1 MMSQDKQTHAL
12 IDGGREQIGAAVL
25 ACLGPDHQKE
35 AAQIADHIAS
45 RIMLCVEAILK
56 VGNLDPKAEDYS
68 RRLGELVHESIRTSC
83 EAVGETCAELL
94 SLIAR
99 MRFESKQNAGL
110 N

>member
-1 MMSQDKQTHAL
+1 
-12 IDGGREQIGAAVL
+12 
-25 ACLGPDHQKE
+25 
-35 AAQIADHIAS
+35 
-45 RIMLCVEAILK
+45 
-56 VGNLDPKAEDYS
+56 
-68 RRLGELVHESIRTSC
+68 LVHESIRTSC